1 MTTAAGPNGIVYGE
15 GQVLI
20 TTKDGESVSWKGM
33 GVGKH
38 KGLEMALS
46 GRVVKLF
53 KRSPSREA

>member
-1 MTTAAGPNGIVYGE
+1 MVYGE

-33 GVGKH
+33 DVGEH
-38 KGLEMALS
+38 KGLEMAIS

>member
-1 MTTAAGPNGIVYGE
+1 MVYGE

-20 TTKDGESVSWKGM
+20 TTNDGESVSWKGM

-38 KGLEMALS
+38 KGLEMAIS

-53 KRSPSREA
+53 KHSPCRED